1 MHSVAGDAVT
11 TLIRVQTRF
20 LVADG
25 NGSIAPTDA
34 LPAEPPANGWVWI
47 DALAGDADVAELIE
61 LTDALGFDRL
71 AVRDAVLDVDMP
83 KTDDFGTHVLVVLH
97 GLRGGAVLTYEI
109 DFFVSERTLLTVHD
123 EHAVSV
129 DAVWNQV
136 QHRADLAK
144 LGVDELV
151 AVIADAMTRRLLS
164 VLEAFDDRVEELVD
178 KALRADP
185 TLLEDLTA
193 VRTDL
198 ASVRRVVHPQREALD
213 VLRRAPSP
221 LITDAG
227 RRRFSDVFDVA
238 ARLANGLDEAR
249 SALAETL
256 DAYRG
261 AEARQATDVT
271 KVLTVYAAIML
282 PLSLIAGI
290 FGMNFANL
298 PLLDREWGWI
308 AASALMLGVALV
320 SLGVFISL
328 GWVRRP
334 SGRRTGRV
342 LGRGLLEASLAP
354 VQIVGA
360 VFEMSTMPI
369 RATGSKLRQVVEVEP
384 SLRAGLPRQRRPGS
398 TEPGDVDDGSVGD
411 GDDDYEHHGSE

>member
-1 MHSVAGDAVT
+1 MQTRLLLADGDGGVTPADSPPDAVPE
-11 TLIRVQTRF
+11 
-20 LVADG
+20 G
-25 NGSIAPTDA
+25 
-34 LPAEPPANGWVWI
+34 GWVWI
-47 DALAGDADVAELIE
+47 DATASDDDIDELLR
-61 LTDALGFDRL
+61 LTDRYGFDRI
-71 AVRDAVLDVDMP
+71 AVRDAVLDIDMP

-97 GLRGGAVLTYEI
+97 GLRGAAIATYEI
-109 DFFVSERTLLTVHD
+109 DCFISEGVLLTVHD
-123 EHAVSV
+123 RHAVAI
-129 DAVWNQV
+129 DAVWTQV
-136 QHRADLAK
+136 QHRHDLARMT
-144 LGVDELV
+144 VDQLV

-164 VLEAFDDRVEELVD
+164 VLEAFDDRVEELID
-178 KALRADP
+178 KALRADQ

-193 VRTDL
+193 IRTDL

-213 VLRRAPSP
+213 LLRNTPSP

-238 ARLANGLDEAR
+238 ARLAGGLDEAR
-249 SALAETL
+249 AALAETL

-261 AEARQATDVT
+261 AEARQATEVT

-290 FGMNFANL
+290 FGMNFGNL
-298 PLLDREWGWI
+298 PLLDRDWGWMV
-308 AASALMLGVALV
+308 AAGIMLAVALV
-320 SLGVFISL
+320 SIGVFISL

-342 LGRGLLEASLAP
+342 LGRGLLEATLAP

-369 RATGSKLRQVVEVEP
+369 RATGTRLRHVVETSDAPRPWRADQPHVAADHGGAGD
-384 SLRAGLPRQRRPGS
+384 LRRTDASPD
-398 TEPGDVDDGSVGD
+398 GDASD
-411 GDDDYEHHGSE
+411 DDDYEHHGSE